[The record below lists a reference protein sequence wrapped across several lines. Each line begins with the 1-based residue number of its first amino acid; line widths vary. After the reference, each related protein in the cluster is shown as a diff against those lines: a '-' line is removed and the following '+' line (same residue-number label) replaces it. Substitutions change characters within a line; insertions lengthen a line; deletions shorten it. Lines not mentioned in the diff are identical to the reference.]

1 MSPSLFDRAVDFLYR
16 NGRLL
21 EKHLL
26 AYHFFG
32 KPQFPV
38 LRSLHAYQN
47 PDGGFGNALEPDKRF
62 PGSTPIDVATAF
74 HILDEINGFTDP
86 MVLRACDYLMTITT
100 PEGGIPFTL
109 PAVKT
114 FPCAPWWATDDPNP
128 VASIN
133 PTAEICGLLLK
144 HQIEHPWL
152 DKAIAYCWE
161 NIDPE
166 QGGFHDLMPA
176 VTFLAH
182 APGASRA
189 EQLLTRIKQVIIEKE
204 LVAFDRKAGGYVQFP
219 LDWAP
224 TPNHPLR
231 PIFSEQ
237 QIQDDLQYVRES
249 QQEDGG
255 WEINWEPVSTA
266 VALEWRG
273 IKTLRNLL
281 ILKAYDALE

>member
-1 MSPSLFDRAVDFLYR
+1 MSLSLFDRAVDFLYR

-38 LRSLHAYQN
+38 LNSLRAYQN
-47 PDGGFGNALEPDKRF
+47 ADGGFGNALEPDKRY

-114 FPCAPWWATDDPNP
+114 YPCAPWWATDDPSP
-128 VASIN
+128 AASIN

-152 DKAIAYCWE
+152 NKAIPFCWE
-161 NIDPE
+161 KIDPE
-166 QGGFHDLMPA
+166 KGGFHDLVPT

-182 APGASRA
+182 APGTSRA
-189 EQLLTRIKQVIIEKE
+189 EQIIARIKQVIFENE
-204 LVAFDRKAGGYVQFP
+204 LVAINRADGGYIQFP

-224 TPNHPLR
+224 TPTHPLR
-231 PIFSEQ
+231 PIFTER
-237 QIQDDLQYVRES
+237 QIQDDLQALRES

-255 WEINWEPVSTA
+255 WEINWEPVSFG
-266 VALEWRG
+266 VRLEWRG

-281 ILKAYDALE
+281 ILKAYNALE

>member
-1 MSPSLFDRAVDFLYR
+1 MSQSDFNRAVDFIYA
-16 NGRLL
+16 NARLL
-21 EKHLL
+21 ERHLL

-74 HILDEINGFTDP
+74 EILDGINGFTDP
-86 MVLRACDYLMTITT
+86 MILRACDYLQTVTT
-100 PEGGIPFTL
+100 EAGGLPFTL
-109 PAVKT
+109 PAVKD
-114 FPCAPWWATDDPNP
+114 FLCAPWWATDDPNP
-128 VASIN
+128 AASIN

-144 HQIEHPWL
+144 HQIEHPWM

-166 QGGFHDLMPA
+166 QGGFHDLMPSI
-176 VTFLAH
+176 TFLAH
-182 APGASRA
+182 APGSSKA
-189 EQLLTRIKQVIIEKE
+189 EQLLTRIKEVIIEKE

-224 TPNHPLR
+224 TPSHPLR
-231 PIFSEQ
+231 SIFTDQ
-237 QIQDDLQYVRES
+237 QIQDDLAFLKES
-249 QQEDGG
+249 QQQDGS
-255 WEINWEPVSTA
+255 WPINWDPISMA
-266 VALEWRG
+266 VDVEWRG
-273 IKTLRNLL
+273 IKALHNLR
-281 ILKAYDALE
+281 ILKAYSAL